1 MLKNIFGRKK
11 QKKMAKE
18 VTTIENRVPADKV
31 NRMRLSETLDY
42 LRVNY
47 DDLTPGQQAFFNM
60 MLDCSSRDG
69 IDEDRQ
75 RMLYNIAMKHKGNQ
89 TLIVRSRY

>member
-1 MLKNIFGRKK
+1 
-11 QKKMAKE
+11 MAKE
-18 VTTIENRVPADKV
+18 VTTIEKRVPADKV

-47 DDLTPGQQAFFNM
+47 DDLTPGQQAFFDM

-75 RMLYNIAMKHKGNQ
+75 KMLHNIVLNHRGAQ
-89 TLIVRSRY
+89 TVTVRSKY

>member
-1 MLKNIFGRKK
+1 
-11 QKKMAKE
+11 MAKE
-18 VTTIENRVPADKV
+18 VTTIEKRVPADKV

-47 DDLTPGQQAFFNM
+47 DDLSEGQQAYFNA
-60 MLDCSSRDG
+60 MLDCSNRDG
-69 IDEDRQ
+69 INEDQ
-75 RMLYNIAMKHKGNQ
+75 QKYLYNMARNHRGNQ